1 MASLRFALAQF
12 DFPVGA
18 VARNGEHVR
27 ELMTLARDQLGAQL
41 IAFPELTLSGYP
53 PEDLLLRPSFL
64 ASCERELAAVAAHAD
79 GIAAFVGHPDAIGEV
94 YNAASLLAAGAVRF
108 TAHKQALPNYTVF
121 DEKRYFRPGHDSCVT
136 EFCGVRVGWLVCE
149 DIWEPEAA
157 ALAAAHGA
165 ELLVVINASPFD
177 LEKSTQREELLA
189 RRARENDV
197 AIAYLNLVGGQDDL
211 LFDGGSLLVEPD
223 GRIAARAPVFVDA
236 LLLAEYDN
244 ATRRFRAIDWPVE
257 ADISREARVYAG
269 LVRGIRD
276 YVDKN
281 HFPGVLLGL
290 SGGIDSALTLAIAVD
305 ALGAE
310 RVLGVRLPSRF
321 TSDLSN
327 DLAEVQAR
335 TLGVK
340 LLTIPIGPPF
350 GGFIEVL
357 EPIFAAAGEPSPV
370 RGADLDI
377 PVESLAGASRADS
390 HHPWRSPSGP
400 AALFAPAVLPAQS
413 TQLASNPGSP
423 LGPQPSV
430 LASDATEENIQ
441 SRCRG
446 VILMALSNK
455 LGHMVLS
462 TGNKSEYAVG
472 YATIYGDMCGGY
484 APLKD
489 CYKQL
494 VYALARWRNVVSGR
508 GTGDLGLGKSGP
520 PASVAGTANRLP
532 SEVIPRAVIER
543 APSAELR
550 ENQTDQDSLPPYETL
565 DAILERFIDGEQSQ
579 AEIVAAGFDEATVRR
594 IARLVLG
601 SEYKRRQSAPGP
613 KITTRAFGRDRR
625 YPITSGWR

>member
-1 MASLRFALAQF
+1 MTVLRFALAQF

-18 VARNGEHVR
+18 VARNGARVR
-27 ELMTLARDQLGAQL
+27 ELMALAREHGAKL
-41 IAFPELTLSGYP
+41 VAFPELTLSGYP

-79 GIAAFVGHPDAIGEV
+79 GIAAFVGHPHTLGEV

-121 DEKRYFRPGHDSCVT
+121 DEKRYFRPGHDSSVT
-136 EFCGVRVGWLVCE
+136 EFGGVRVGWLVCE
-149 DIWEPEAA
+149 DIWEPEPA

-165 ELLVVINASPFD
+165 ELLIVINASPFD

-189 RRARENDV
+189 RRARENNV

-244 ATRRFRAIDWPVE
+244 ATRRFKPIDWPIE
-257 ADISREARVYAG
+257 ADASREARVYAG

-310 RVLGVRLPSRF
+310 RVIGVRLPSRF
-321 TSDLSN
+321 TTGLSN
-327 DLAEVQAR
+327 DLAEQQAQ

-350 GGFIEVL
+350 AGFL
-357 EPIFAAAGEPSPV
+357 ETLASAFSTLAEPSIE
-370 RGADLDI
+370 RGAGLGI
-377 PVESLAGASRADS
+377 PVEALAGASRDDS
-390 HHPWRSPSGP
+390 RDSSRPHSGP
-400 AALFAPAVLPAQS
+400 PVLPAQS
-413 TQLASNPGSP
+413 TRLGSNAGSP
-423 LGPQPSV
+423 RSPQASA
-430 LASDATEENIQ
+430 LASDVTEENIQ

-494 VYALARWRNVVSGR
+494 VYALARWRNGVSGIGEAAGQR
-508 GTGDLGLGKSGP
+508 PEGPGRKSGIDD
-520 PASVAGTANRLP
+520 
-532 SEVIPRAVIER
+532 VIPRAVIDR
-543 APSAELR
+543 PPSAELR

-601 SEYKRRQSAPGP
+601 SEYKRRQAAPGP